1 MAIQTAI
8 AVPKTQVRSL
18 DTGLFLQTYKPAL
31 PATAQNDSQ
40 VIATQRHA
48 GRLYGAHLRVPA
60 NLGAGA
66 TLKLQK
72 RDVDSGVATDIS
84 LTTTAATAGV
94 VAGTGL
100 LPVDFKDGDTIEVLV
115 SGAATNT
122 AAVIEIDLLMQR
134 A

>member
-8 AVPKTQVRSL
+8 AVPASQVRSL
-18 DTGLFLQTYKPAL
+18 DTNTFIQGYKPQF

-66 TLKLQK
+66 TIKLQL
-72 RDVDSGVATDIS
+72 RRASDGVAVDI
-84 LTTTAATAGV
+84 TAPTAAAAAGV
-94 VAGTGL
+94 VSGSGL
-100 LPVDFKDGDTIEVLV
+100 IPIDFAAGDTIEALV
-115 SGAATNT
+115 QGAATT
-122 AAVIEIDLLMQR
+122 TPAVIEVDLLMQR